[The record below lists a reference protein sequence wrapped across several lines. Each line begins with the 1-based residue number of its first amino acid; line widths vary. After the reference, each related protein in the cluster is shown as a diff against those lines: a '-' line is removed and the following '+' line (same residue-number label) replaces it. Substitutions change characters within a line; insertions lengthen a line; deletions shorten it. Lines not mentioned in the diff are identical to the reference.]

1 VKQEANMSFSRV
13 IGLLLLVALLV
24 VVLISIGLMLVQWV
38 RSENDTPAPK
48 KANIIQ
54 YEAYRSES
62 GLVLANAAALE
73 TVLAVNVAYSPVETN
88 SSRAAFVSAQRIL
101 ELG

>member
-1 VKQEANMSFSRV
+1 MSFSRV

-38 RSENDTPAPK
+38 RSENDTPTPK

-54 YEAYRSES
+54 YEAYRRAS
-62 GLVLANAAALE
+62 GLVLATEATLEAVRLTNA
-73 TVLAVNVAYSPVETN
+73 AYSPVETN
-88 SSRAAFVSAQRIL
+88 NSKAAFVSAQPVL